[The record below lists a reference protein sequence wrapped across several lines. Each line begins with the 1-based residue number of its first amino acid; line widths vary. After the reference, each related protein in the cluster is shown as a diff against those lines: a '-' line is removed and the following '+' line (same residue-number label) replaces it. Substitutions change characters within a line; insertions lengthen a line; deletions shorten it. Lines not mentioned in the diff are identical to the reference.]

1 MIGSIAFQINRH
13 SNGRV
18 CDWLVNRIEAI
29 IKALSFVRKR
39 KHEYRTNSA
48 RFHPIPPDSTRIE
61 SKCYISN
68 ERRWPGGFQI
78 QIKRLMRKLYE
89 SCSKARQND
98 DRRKFK

>member
-39 KHEYRTNSA
+39 KHEYRTNSDSI
-48 RFHPIPPDSTRIE
+48 RFRPIPPE
-61 SKCYISN
+61 SSRNAVYRTK
-68 ERRWPGGFQI
+68 GDGQADF
-78 QIKRLMRKLYE
+78 
-89 SCSKARQND
+89 
-98 DRRKFK
+98 KFK